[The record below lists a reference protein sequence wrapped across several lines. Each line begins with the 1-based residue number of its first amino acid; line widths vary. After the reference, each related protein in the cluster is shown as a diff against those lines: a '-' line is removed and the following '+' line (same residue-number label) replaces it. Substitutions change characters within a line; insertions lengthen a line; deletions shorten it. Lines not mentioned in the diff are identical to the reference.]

1 MVDEGDSL
9 QDVEESVLSSERF
22 WYALD
27 RQLVSSGL
35 RLLLLLPSFSFL
47 TAFGA
52 LAYAQ
57 DSPAW
62 WDKIEPTVNLSFA
75 MTLTSLTFVILFGYI
90 ITQIVHRH
98 RTQLTIAHFQSEV
111 NRLNLEHRAVQS
123 LHGYEGLVHHM
134 SSVRSKH
141 TLSLSY
147 AVIST
152 MLIIGIFF
160 VNIET
165 LNGRILLLLSFSF
178 TLLSLG
184 QHLST
189 RSRPFNMDE
198 RTGLLEAYNPP
209 IHPSTL
215 EMVFSDLVK
224 THMDPLLRSEYEVYS
239 KEIESCFIPGTNPQF
254 AREKILMT
262 LYRHSKGLDFKT
274 MENELSEV
282 LNDEG
287 MELVKSHPVF
297 TMEEWLSIIHHVER
311 SCPAF
316 FRMIGRIEEDLGAGR
331 KTITDDIVFEVDM
344 ENVVHERANLF
355 TLMHNL
361 SDEPRTIVL
370 RVQSPDFRPHDLAM
384 TYRLNPGEKR
394 WWSNSPLPLAA
405 EGDDDVLG
413 LMSGLLRDGT
423 MAWQSMLPER
433 FGEATV
439 SVRLEEQ
446 SGDLLIGRQ
455 INVRVRSKYRERVRT
470 SGSITANLLGG
481 LGLILGAFIKI
492 RDIFDAI

>member
-1 MVDEGDSL
+1 V
-9 QDVEESVLSSERF
+9 
-22 WYALD
+22 
-27 RQLVSSGL
+27 VSI
-35 RLLLLLPSFSFL
+35 LLL
-47 TAFGA
+47 
-52 LAYAQ
+52 
-57 DSPAW
+57 
-62 WDKIEPTVNLSFA
+62 
-75 MTLTSLTFVILFGYI
+75 
-90 ITQIVHRH
+90 
-98 RTQLTIAHFQSEV
+98 
-111 NRLNLEHRAVQS
+111 
-123 LHGYEGLVHHM
+123 
-134 SSVRSKH
+134 
-141 TLSLSY
+141 
-147 AVIST
+147 
-152 MLIIGIFF
+152 IGIFYI
-160 VNIET
+160 NIVT

-178 TLLSLG
+178 TMLSLG
-184 QHLST
+184 QHMST
-189 RSRPFNMDE
+189 RTRPFNMDE

-239 KEIESCFIPGTNPQF
+239 KEIESYILPKIDAQF
-254 AREKILMT
+254 AREKLLMT

-274 MENELSEV
+274 MESELGEV
-282 LNDEG
+282 LNKKG
-287 MELVKSHPVF
+287 MDMVREHPVF
-297 TMEEWLSIIHHVER
+297 TMEEWLSIITHVER

-331 KTITDDIVFEVDM
+331 DTTTGDIVFEVDM

-384 TYRLNPGEKR
+384 TYRLNPGEQR
-394 WWSNSPLPLAA
+394 WWSNKSLPLAA
-405 EGDDDVLG
+405 EGDEDVLG
-413 LMSGLLRDGT
+413 IMSGLLRDGT
-423 MAWQSMLPER
+423 MAWQSLLPER

-455 INVRVRSKYRERVRT
+455 INVRVRSKYRERVRA
-470 SGSITANLLGG
+470 SSSITANLVGG
-481 LGLILGAFIKI
+481 LGLVLAVFIKI

>member
-1 MVDEGDSL
+1 
-9 QDVEESVLSSERF
+9 
-22 WYALD
+22 
-27 RQLVSSGL
+27 
-35 RLLLLLPSFSFL
+35 
-47 TAFGA
+47 
-52 LAYAQ
+52 
-57 DSPAW
+57 
-62 WDKIEPTVNLSFA
+62 
-75 MTLTSLTFVILFGYI
+75 MT
-90 ITQIVHRH
+90 
-98 RTQLTIAHFQSEV
+98 
-111 NRLNLEHRAVQS
+111 
-123 LHGYEGLVHHM
+123 
-134 SSVRSKH
+134 SVRNKH
-141 TLSLSY
+141 TLSLVY
-147 AVIST
+147 AMVST
-152 MLIIGIFF
+152 IFITTIFF

-165 LNGRILLLLSFSF
+165 LNGRILLLLSISF
-178 TLLSLG
+178 TLLSLA
-184 QHLST
+184 QHLSS

-198 RTGLLEAYNPP
+198 RTGLLDAYNPP

-239 KEIESCFIPGTNPQF
+239 KEVENCILKGTDPQF

-274 MENELSEV
+274 MESELSEV
-282 LNDEG
+282 LNESG
-287 MELVKSHPVF
+287 MELVKTHPVF

-331 KTITDDIVFEVDM
+331 DTVTDDIVFEVDM

-355 TLMHNL
+355 TLIHNL

-384 TYRLNPGEKR
+384 TYRLSPGEQR
-394 WWSNSPLPLAA
+394 WWSNKSLPLAA
-405 EGDDDVLG
+405 EGDEDVLG

-423 MAWQSMLPER
+423 MAWQSLLPER

-455 INVRVRSKYRERVRT
+455 INVRVRSKYRERVRA
-470 SGSITANLLGG
+470 SSSLTANLLGG

-492 RDIFDAI
+492 RDIFEAI